1 MNDKFFDLKSE
12 KQDRMINAALKLF
25 AINGYKHASTDD
37 IVKEAGI
44 SKGLL
49 FHYFTNKMGL
59 YSFLI
64 DYSAKYMSFEFSRTI
79 GEEKDYFD
87 YLEKLETAKLNV
99 LRNYPYMSKFIEGCM
114 KENGVELDE
123 TGKGAVRAYTETVE
137 KYRNKVEEPK
147 LKSGLEIKQLE
158 NMIGYT
164 VKGLTNESMESDN
177 FKPEQL
183 NKQIIEYLKVFKSLS
198 VN

>member
-12 KQDRMINAALKLF
+12 KQDRMINAALKIF

-64 DYSAKYMSFEFSRTI
+64 DYSAKYLNFEFSRTI

-87 YLEKLETAKLNV
+87 FLEKLETAKLNV
-99 LRNYPYMSKFIEGCM
+99 LRNYPYMNEFLSRCVTEDK
-114 KENGVELDE
+114 VELDE
-123 TGKGAVRAYTETVE
+123 TGKGAIRAYKDTIERYKSKAE
-137 KYRNKVEEPK
+137 SPR
-147 LKSGLEIKQLE
+147 LKAGIDLEQLE
-158 NMIGYT
+158 KMIGYT
-164 VKGLTNESMESDN
+164 VKGLTAESMNDAE
-177 FKPEQL
+177 FRPEKL
-183 NKQIIEYLKVFKSLS
+183 NKQIVEYLRVFKQLA
-198 VN
+198 VD